1 VHDLAASSARACDS
15 SLPFSSY
22 FRATFFSKDSKLSIT
37 QTSNIPCKQHL
48 PPALFLPHYKLS
60 LIFTSTTQSRRV
72 HFTMKDSVRAFPG
85 LTRPPVPCKLPL
97 SLPRTS
103 TLDRRRYLRRAQRSI
118 NSLAIGASLRVLE
131 SKDTAHGGKSGQ
143 VAIDGLQEVVDC
155 PSDDESLSWDSDSEQ
170 AVETSFDN
178 LRITTPAAESRARSL
193 VDLQSTGNC
202 EICNINQPSP
212 SRRRNIKELQLGAL
226 DGRQCCE
233 TILDAILTWSR
244 HAGPSGPDFEDYL
257 DEIEVQL
264 DSEFPGPNNDGIRY
278 NANSLIKICH
288 LKPGA
293 ESIKMWPILAIFEP
307 KGTRITQR
315 HNLCGISSSTS

>member
-1 VHDLAASSARACDS
+1 
-15 SLPFSSY
+15 
-22 FRATFFSKDSKLSIT
+22 
-37 QTSNIPCKQHL
+37 
-48 PPALFLPHYKLS
+48 
-60 LIFTSTTQSRRV
+60 
-72 HFTMKDSVRAFPG
+72 
-85 LTRPPVPCKLPL
+85 VPCKLPP

-103 TLDRRRYLRRAQRSI
+103 ILDRRRDLRRAQRST
-118 NSLAIGASLRVLE
+118 NFVARDVSSSLVGPD
-131 SKDTAHGGKSGQ
+131 DTAHGGKSGQ
-143 VAIDGLQEVVDC
+143 GAMSDGLKEVFDW

-178 LRITTPAAESRARSL
+178 LRITTPATESRARSL

-202 EICNINQPSP
+202 EICNIIQPSP

-233 TILDAILTWSR
+233 TILDAILTWSH

-288 LKPGA
+288 LKLGA
-293 ESIKMWPILAIFEP
+293 ESIKIWPILAIFEP
-307 KGTRITQR
+307 KGT
-315 HNLCGISSSTS
+315 HALPKGIIYAASVRAQADCS